1 MSGKNTSS
9 WNNPS
14 AANQAKYH
22 LTPLPGDFEPTE
34 EEKGLLKMYETIKR
48 FEREAKR
55 LKEQESRKKLEEK
68 EAQFQKE
75 KQKKKRD
82 RRRKKDTQARDA
94 GDGGDESSM
103 SDGSYDSSDDDQIKR
118 RAKKIEALRDEVE
131 EKRMAMAS
139 EETKAESMREKMLGT
154 NEDIELG
161 PSLKRK
167 RVQGTDDSQD
177 LLTNMMKTQTPPHEF
192 SDKLEIKAWKGK
204 VLFPSVPDHKSWIP
218 PQTAKSPNDG
228 AFLVE
233 LDDFDISKATNG
245 TGNNTLAIKFNAP
258 TDSKRFR

>member
-1 MSGKNTSS
+1 
-9 WNNPS
+9 
-14 AANQAKYH
+14 
-22 LTPLPGDFEPTE
+22 
-34 EEKGLLKMYETIKR
+34 
-48 FEREAKR
+48 
-55 LKEQESRKKLEEK
+55 
-68 EAQFQKE
+68 
-75 KQKKKRD
+75 
-82 RRRKKDTQARDA
+82 
-94 GDGGDESSM
+94 
-103 SDGSYDSSDDDQIKR
+103 
-118 RAKKIEALRDEVE
+118 
-131 EKRMAMAS
+131 MAMAS

-192 SDKLEIKAWKGK
+192 SDKLEIKAWEGK